1 MNIILFGPP
10 AAGKGT
16 QAKSLVDRGFTAL
29 STGDL
34 LRSAVANK
42 TPLGLKIEP
51 LIANGHL
58 VPDEIV
64 IDLIQERLT
73 RDGDHLFDGFPR
85 TTAQAVALDKAL
97 ASLEQKINLV
107 INLKVDSDALLGRIA
122 KRFVEERRADDN
134 PEAYAIR
141 LGHYHAQTEPVLAH
155 YQAKGCV
162 QTVDGMADI
171 QTVSAMITTL
181 VAWNGGMTRCVF
193 G

>member
-16 QAKSLVDRGFTAL
+16 QAKSLVERGFVAL

-34 LRSAVANK
+34 LRAAIANK
-42 TPLGLKIEP
+42 TALGLKIEP
-51 LIANGHL
+51 LIAKGHL

-64 IDLIQERLT
+64 IGLIQERLT
-73 RDGDHLFDGFPR
+73 TDGDHLFDGFPR

-97 ASLEQKINLV
+97 STLGQKIDLV

-122 KRFVEERRADDN
+122 KRFASEQRPDDN
-134 PEAYAIR
+134 PEAYRIR
-141 LGHYHAQTEPVLAH
+141 LGHYHTQTEPVLAH
-155 YQAKGCV
+155 YQGKNCV
-162 QTVDGMADI
+162 QSVDGMADI
-171 QTVSAMITTL
+171 ETVSAMISTL
-181 VAWNGGMTRCVF
+181 IAWNGGMSRCKF